1 MDYKVQASVINW
13 QALINLRSDC
23 SLPHLCSAP
32 HLSSQPSGSTA
43 PLRSRSSSQL
53 DTHSYNLRSRG
64 VSTNLV
70 SEMPGSNTD
79 DSAASATQASELAA
93 ITTALAEVQRQ
104 LGAFATQMSSMSSR
118 IAAVETPPASAA
130 LSLPASCPYGLPGYG
145 GIPPTTTPTDDVP
158 PPTTTQLP
166 IHLLPLP
173 HSPSPIP
180 HYPPP
185 TLPSLNTIPHTPTAG
200 VPRFHRL
207 EFALFDGK
215 EDPLQW
221 LNRCEQFFEGQRTL
235 EDEKVWLASYHMTG
249 IARTWYTQL

>member
-1 MDYKVQASVINW
+1 
-13 QALINLRSDC
+13 LINLRSDC

-70 SEMPGSNTD
+70 SEMSGSNTD
-79 DSAASATQASELAA
+79 DGAASATQASELAA

-118 IAAVETPPASAA
+118 IAAVETPPASSA
-130 LSLPASCPYGLPGYG
+130 LSLPTSCPYGLPGYG

-158 PPTTTQLP
+158 PPSSQSIFYHCHIPLRPSHIIHHLHCHLSTPFPILLLQKFLVSIASNLP
-166 IHLLPLP
+166 YLMARKT
-173 HSPSPIP
+173 PSSGSIDANS
-180 HYPPP
+180 
-185 TLPSLNTIPHTPTAG
+185 SL
-200 VPRFHRL
+200 
-207 EFALFDGK
+207 
-215 EDPLQW
+215 
-221 LNRCEQFFEGQRTL
+221 
-235 EDEKVWLASYHMTG
+235 KVS
-249 IARTWYTQL
+249 AR